1 MIKTSVIC
9 YSLLF
14 ILIVLFSTGLFAGIG
29 AGGAPD
35 LVNAGNNA
43 RTDSDE
49 NHNAKYDIFHDK
61 KPPILL
67 HGTQKRR
74 FHSDKSV
81 FGCAVFS

>member
-14 ILIVLFSTGLFAGIG
+14 ILIVLFSTGLLAGIG

-43 RTDSDE
+43 CTDSDE

-61 KPPILL
+61 NL
-67 HGTQKRR
+67 Q
-74 FHSDKSV
+74 SDCMARKKDAFTVIRAFS
-81 FGCAVFS
+81 AVPFS